1 MYESPAEL
9 IRAIV
14 PNPLVSFN
22 VVARVAGILYLVGIA
37 LPMLTERIAFSAYTS
52 WQNEDPI
59 PLYAPF
65 DFEIILISTLGIA
78 AGPADTAEETNVAV
92 GLLDFIFVP
101 FFTLTFPIVGA
112 ILTFGII
119 ILGLAF
125 LLGHK
130 RYSNHLTWAFT
141 ILGSFYI
148 MLFNMNAATLHA
160 RFGLYAVTIA
170 TALMLVVAIDRTHG
184 IGLVSN
190 NRYPLPGT
198 YSLDQPQP
206 KAVISDLTVA
216 KLLRKVFSELSISL
230 PDWIDNRLPDEKS
243 ELKKARLRKPYAGVM
258 TRKEA
263 EKHRD

>member
-1 MYESPAEL
+1 MWSLESP
-9 IRAIV
+9 V
-14 PNPLVSFN
+14 SSTSLVSLYRCWLN
-22 VVARVAGILYLVGIA
+22 VSLSVPTPHGRMKTLSRFTPHSILRLSLSLRLG
-37 LPMLTERIAFSAYTS
+37 LP
-52 WQNEDPI
+52 Q
-59 PLYAPF
+59 
-65 DFEIILISTLGIA
+65 
-78 AGPADTAEETNVAV
+78 GPADTAEETNVAV